1 MQDLS
6 LNSHTTA
13 NTSESSPVQIA
24 LGKDDELWEL
34 DAGFDY
40 DGFQVVR
47 REFFAHINEPSI
59 SFNNYKFYVNTA
71 CLSKFPNTEHVQV
84 LVNQDTKI
92 LALRPCSDRDRDSFV
107 WCSNSSG
114 KRKPKQITCRI
125 FFGKI
130 MSLMGWN
137 PDHRYKLLGK
147 LIQANGEY
155 LIAFDLNSTEVYQR
169 TTSEGAKPKT
179 SRTPVYPASWQ
190 NHFGL
195 PFEEHKKSLQVNLFN
210 GYAILAISDPAT
222 TRRTAGGAENG

>member
-1 MQDLS
+1 MQEQQNRFRPAEEPVTLALS
-6 LNSHTTA
+6 KN
-13 NTSESSPVQIA
+13 
-24 LGKDDELWEL
+24 DELWEM
-34 DAGFDY
+34 DDSFDY
-40 DGFQVVR
+40 NGFQVVR

-71 CLSKFPNTEHVQV
+71 CLSRFPNTEHVQV
-84 LVNQDTKI
+84 LVNQETKI

-107 WCSNSSG
+107 WCRNSRG

-137 PDHRYKLLGK
+137 PDYRYKLLGK

-169 TTSEGAKPKT
+169 TISEGAKPKT

-195 PFEEHKKSLQVNLFN
+195 PFEDHKKSLQVNLFS
-210 GYAILAISDPAT
+210 GYAVLSISDPAT
-222 TRRTAGGAENG
+222 GQREAVGGTTDG

>member
-1 MQDLS
+1 MQEQENRFRPAEEPVTLVLS
-6 LNSHTTA
+6 KND
-13 NTSESSPVQIA
+13 EVWEM
-24 LGKDDELWEL
+24 DDS
-34 DAGFDY
+34 FDY
-40 DGFQVVR
+40 NGFQVVR

-71 CLSKFPNTEHVQV
+71 CLSRFPNTEYVQV
-84 LVNQDTKI
+84 LVNQETKI
-92 LALRPCSDRDRDSFV
+92 LALRPCSDRDRDSFA
-107 WCSNSSG
+107 WCRDSKG

-137 PDHRYKLLGK
+137 PDYRYKLLGK

-195 PFEEHKKSLQVNLFN
+195 PFEEHKKSLQVNLFS
-210 GYAILAISDPAT
+210 GYAVLSISDPAAAQREAVGGT
-222 TRRTAGGAENG
+222 TDG

>member
-1 MQDLS
+1 MQEQENRFRPAEEPVTLVLS
-6 LNSHTTA
+6 KND
-13 NTSESSPVQIA
+13 EVWEM
-24 LGKDDELWEL
+24 DDS
-34 DAGFDY
+34 FDY
-40 DGFQVVR
+40 NGFQVVR

-71 CLSKFPNTEHVQV
+71 CLSRFPNTEYVQV
-84 LVNQDTKI
+84 LVNQETKI
-92 LALRPCSDRDRDSFV
+92 LALRPCSDRDRDSFA
-107 WCSNSSG
+107 WCRDSKG

-137 PDHRYKLLGK
+137 PDYRYKLLGK

-155 LIAFDLNSTEVYQR
+155 LIAFDLNSTEVFQR
-169 TTSEGAKPKT
+169 TISEGAKPKT

-195 PFEEHKKSLQVNLFN
+195 PFEEHKKSLQVNLFS
-210 GYAILAISDPAT
+210 GYAVLSISDPAAARRETVGGT
-222 TRRTAGGAENG
+222 TDG

>member
-1 MQDLS
+1 MQEQQNRFRPVEEPVTLALS
-6 LNSHTTA
+6 KN
-13 NTSESSPVQIA
+13 
-24 LGKDDELWEL
+24 DELWEM
-34 DAGFDY
+34 DDSFDY
-40 DGFQVVR
+40 NGFQVVR

-71 CLSKFPNTEHVQV
+71 CLSRFPNTEHVQV
-84 LVNQDTKI
+84 LVNQETKI

-107 WCSNSSG
+107 WCRNSSG

-137 PDHRYKLLGK
+137 PDYRYKLLGK

-169 TTSEGAKPKT
+169 TISEGAKPKT

-195 PFEEHKKSLQVNLFN
+195 PFEEHKKSLQVNLFS
-210 GYAILAISDPAT
+210 GYAVLSISDPAT
-222 TRRTAGGAENG
+222 GRREAVGGTTAG

>member
-1 MQDLS
+1 MQEQQNRFRPAEEPVTLALS
-6 LNSHTTA
+6 KND
-13 NTSESSPVQIA
+13 EVWEM
-24 LGKDDELWEL
+24 DDS
-34 DAGFDY
+34 FDY
-40 DGFQVVR
+40 NGFQVVR

-71 CLSKFPNTEHVQV
+71 CLSRFPNTEHVQV
-84 LVNQDTKI
+84 LVNQETKI
-92 LALRPCSDRDRDSFV
+92 LALRPCSDRDRDSFA
-107 WCSNSSG
+107 WCRDSKG

-137 PDHRYKLLGK
+137 PDYRYKLLGK

-169 TTSEGAKPKT
+169 TISEGAKPKT

-195 PFEEHKKSLQVNLFN
+195 PFEEHKKSLQVNLFS
-210 GYAILAISDPAT
+210 GYAVLSISDPVAARREAVGGT
-222 TRRTAGGAENG
+222 TDG

>member
-1 MQDLS
+1 MQEQQNRFRPAEEPVTLALS
-6 LNSHTTA
+6 KN
-13 NTSESSPVQIA
+13 
-24 LGKDDELWEL
+24 DELWEM
-34 DAGFDY
+34 DDSFDY
-40 DGFQVVR
+40 NGFQVVR

-71 CLSKFPNTEHVQV
+71 CLSRFPNTEHVQV
-84 LVNQDTKI
+84 LVNQETKI

-107 WCSNSSG
+107 WCRNSRG

-137 PDHRYKLLGK
+137 PDYRYKLLGK

-169 TTSEGAKPKT
+169 TISEGAKPKT

-195 PFEEHKKSLQVNLFN
+195 PFEDHKKSLQVNLFS
-210 GYAILAISDPAT
+210 GYAVLSISDSAT
-222 TRRTAGGAENG
+222 GRREAVGGTTDG

>member
-1 MQDLS
+1 MQEQENRFRPVEEPVTLALS
-6 LNSHTTA
+6 KN
-13 NTSESSPVQIA
+13 
-24 LGKDDELWEL
+24 DELWEM
-34 DAGFDY
+34 DDSFDY
-40 DGFQVVR
+40 NGFQVVR

-71 CLSKFPNTEHVQV
+71 CLSRFPNTEYVQV
-84 LVNQDTKI
+84 LVNQETKI
-92 LALRPCSDRDRDSFV
+92 LALRPCGDRDRDSFA
-107 WCSNSSG
+107 WCRDSKG
-114 KRKPKQITCRI
+114 RRKPKQITCRI

-137 PDHRYKLLGK
+137 PDYRYKLLGK

-169 TTSEGAKPKT
+169 TISEGVKSKT

-195 PFEEHKKSLQVNLFN
+195 PFEEHKKSLQVNLFS
-210 GYAILAISDPAT
+210 GYAVLSISDPAAARRETVGGT
-222 TRRTAGGAENG
+222 TDG

>member
-1 MQDLS
+1 MLDHPH
-6 LNSHTTA
+6 NTYTTDA
-13 NTSESSPVQIA
+13 PSEAPTVAIA
-24 LGKDDELWEL
+24 LGKDDELWEV
-34 DAGFDY
+34 DTGFDY
-40 DGFQVVR
+40 EGFQVVR
-47 REFFAHINEPSI
+47 REFFAHISEPSI

-71 CLSKFPNTEHVQV
+71 CLSKFPDTEHVQV

-107 WCSNSSG
+107 WCSNSGG

-147 LIQANGEY
+147 LIHANGEY

-210 GYAILAISDPAT
+210 GYAVLSISDPS
-222 TRRTAGGAENG
+222 TARHGIEGETNE

>member
-1 MQDLS
+1 MQEQQNRFRPAEEPVTLALS
-6 LNSHTTA
+6 KND
-13 NTSESSPVQIA
+13 EVWEM
-24 LGKDDELWEL
+24 DDS
-34 DAGFDY
+34 FDY
-40 DGFQVVR
+40 NGFQVVR

-71 CLSKFPNTEHVQV
+71 CLFRFPNTEYVQV
-84 LVNQDTKI
+84 LVNQETKI
-92 LALRPCSDRDRDSFV
+92 LALRPCSDRDRDSFA
-107 WCSNSSG
+107 WCRNSKG

-137 PDHRYKLLGK
+137 PDYRYKLLGK

-169 TTSEGAKPKT
+169 TISEGAKPKT
-179 SRTPVYPASWQ
+179 SRTPVYPAFWQ

-195 PFEEHKKSLQVNLFN
+195 PFEEHKKSLQVNLFS
-210 GYAILAISDPAT
+210 GYAVLSISDPAAARRETVGGT
-222 TRRTAGGAENG
+222 TDG

>member
-6 LNSHTTA
+6 LNSY
-13 NTSESSPVQIA
+13 TSDNASEDAPVKIA

-34 DAGFDY
+34 DTSFDY

-92 LALRPCSDRDRDSFV
+92 LALRPCSDRDRDSFA

-147 LIQANGEY
+147 LIQANGEC

-210 GYAILAISDPAT
+210 GYAVLAISDPAT
-222 TRRTAGGAENG
+222 TQRAAGGAVNG

>member
-1 MQDLS
+1 MQEQENRFRPAEEPVTLALS
-6 LNSHTTA
+6 KN
-13 NTSESSPVQIA
+13 
-24 LGKDDELWEL
+24 DELWEM
-34 DAGFDY
+34 DDSFDY
-40 DGFQVVR
+40 NGFQVVR

-71 CLSKFPNTEHVQV
+71 CLSRFPNTEHVQV
-84 LVNQDTKI
+84 LVNQETKI
-92 LALRPCSDRDRDSFV
+92 LALRPCSDRDRDSFA
-107 WCSNSSG
+107 WCRNSKG

-137 PDHRYKLLGK
+137 PDYRYKLLGK

-169 TTSEGAKPKT
+169 TTTEGAKPKT

-195 PFEEHKKSLQVNLFN
+195 PFEEHKKSLQVNLFS
-210 GYAILAISDPAT
+210 GYAVLSISDPAAARREAVGGT
-222 TRRTAGGAENG
+222 TDG

>member
-1 MQDLS
+1 MQEQQ
-6 LNSHTTA
+6 NRFRPA
-13 NTSESSPVQIA
+13 EEPVTLA
-24 LGKDDELWEL
+24 MSKNDEVWEMDDS
-34 DAGFDY
+34 FDY
-40 DGFQVVR
+40 TGFQVVR

-59 SFNNYKFYVNTA
+59 TFNNYKFYVNTA
-71 CLSKFPNTEHVQV
+71 CLSRFPNTEYVQV
-84 LVNQDTKI
+84 LVNQETKI

-107 WCSNSSG
+107 WCRDFKG

-137 PDHRYKLLGK
+137 PDYRYKLLGK

-169 TTSEGAKPKT
+169 TISEGAKPKT

-195 PFEEHKKSLQVNLFN
+195 PFEENKKSLQVNLFS
-210 GYAILAISDPAT
+210 GYAVLSISDSAAARRETVGGT
-222 TRRTAGGAENG
+222 TDG

>member
-1 MQDLS
+1 MQEQQNRFRPAEEPVTLALS
-6 LNSHTTA
+6 KND
-13 NTSESSPVQIA
+13 EVWEM
-24 LGKDDELWEL
+24 DDS
-34 DAGFDY
+34 FDY
-40 DGFQVVR
+40 NGFQVVR

-71 CLSKFPNTEHVQV
+71 CLSRFPNTEYVQV
-84 LVNQDTKI
+84 LVNQETKI
-92 LALRPCSDRDRDSFV
+92 LALRPCSDRDRDSFA
-107 WCSNSSG
+107 WCRDSKG

-137 PDHRYKLLGK
+137 PDYRYKLLGK

-169 TTSEGAKPKT
+169 TISEGAKPKT
-179 SRTPVYPASWQ
+179 SRTPVYPAFWQ

-195 PFEEHKKSLQVNLFN
+195 PVEEHKKSLQVNLFS
-210 GYAILAISDPAT
+210 GYAVLSISDPAAARRETVGGT
-222 TRRTAGGAENG
+222 TDG

>member
-6 LNSHTTA
+6 HNSYTTA
-13 NTSESSPVQIA
+13 SPSEVSPVTIA
-24 LGKDDELWEL
+24 LGKDDELWEV
-34 DAGFDY
+34 DVDFDY

-71 CLSKFPNTEHVQV
+71 CLSKFPNTDHVQV

-169 TTSEGAKPKT
+169 TTSEGTKPKT

-210 GYAILAISDPAT
+210 GYAVLAISDPAT
-222 TRRTAGGAENG
+222 RQRAAGGAVNG

>member
-1 MQDLS
+1 MQEQENRFRPVEEPVTLALS
-6 LNSHTTA
+6 KN
-13 NTSESSPVQIA
+13 
-24 LGKDDELWEL
+24 DELWEM
-34 DAGFDY
+34 DDSFDY
-40 DGFQVVR
+40 NGFQVVR

-71 CLSKFPNTEHVQV
+71 CLSRFPNTEYVQV
-84 LVNQDTKI
+84 LVNQETKI
-92 LALRPCSDRDRDSFV
+92 LALRPCGDRDRDSFA
-107 WCSNSSG
+107 WCRDSKG

-137 PDHRYKLLGK
+137 PDYRYKLLGK

-169 TTSEGAKPKT
+169 TISEGVKSKT

-195 PFEEHKKSLQVNLFN
+195 PFEEHKKSLQVNLFS
-210 GYAILAISDPAT
+210 GYAVLSISDPAAARRETVGGT
-222 TRRTAGGAENG
+222 TDG

>member
-1 MQDLS
+1 MQEQQNRFRPAEEPVTLALS
-6 LNSHTTA
+6 KND
-13 NTSESSPVQIA
+13 EVWEM
-24 LGKDDELWEL
+24 DDS
-34 DAGFDY
+34 FDY
-40 DGFQVVR
+40 NGFQVVR

-71 CLSKFPNTEHVQV
+71 CLSRFPNTEHVQV
-84 LVNQDTKI
+84 LVNQETKI
-92 LALRPCSDRDRDSFV
+92 LALRPCSDRDRDSFA
-107 WCSNSSG
+107 WCRNSKG

-137 PDHRYKLLGK
+137 PDYRYKLLGK

-169 TTSEGAKPKT
+169 TISEGVKSKT

-195 PFEEHKKSLQVNLFN
+195 PFEEHKKSLQVNLFS
-210 GYAILAISDPAT
+210 GYAVLSISDPAAARRETVGGT
-222 TRRTAGGAENG
+222 TDG

>member
-1 MQDLS
+1 MPEQLLNTYPDES
-6 LNSHTTA
+6 LAPSVA
-13 NTSESSPVQIA
+13 VA
-24 LGKDDELWEL
+24 LDKGDEIWEL
-34 DAGFDY
+34 NAAFDF

-47 REFFAHINEPSI
+47 REFFAHISEPSI

-71 CLSKFPNTEHVQV
+71 CLSRFPNTEHVQV

-92 LALRPCSDRDRDSFV
+92 LALRPCSDSDRDSFV
-107 WCSNSSG
+107 WCSNSGG

-169 TTSEGAKPKT
+169 TALEGAKPKT

-210 GYAILAISDPAT
+210 GYAVLAISDPAT
-222 TRRTAGGAENG
+222 TQRAAGGAVNG